1 MDNISDFDAVR
12 ASRMID
18 GYISARPHITPDA
31 AQRIRD
37 AISAGYEDVRGK
49 VGLAEYV
56 GAVLD
61 QIAVNEAQGDV

>member
-1 MDNISDFDAVR
+1 MNTVADFDTAQ
-12 ASRMID
+12 ANKLID
-18 GYISARPHITPDA
+18 KYISARPHITPDA

-37 AISAGYEDVRGK
+37 VISAGYEDVRGK

>member
-18 GYISARPHITPDA
+18 GYISARPHIDPDA

-37 AISAGYEDVRGK
+37 VISAGHNEVSGK
-49 VGLAEYV
+49 IGLAEYV
-56 GAVLD
+56 KGVLD
-61 QIAVNEAQGDV
+61 QITANEAKE